1 MSFYFFTALV
11 SQATPRMLF
20 FDMKITVSVLIIQ
33 IIEPLDED
41 QCCEEFYTDNSLLV
55 ICKKHLIDVFVFDPF
70 CCLH

>member
-41 QCCEEFYTDNSLLV
+41 
-55 ICKKHLIDVFVFDPF
+55 
-70 CCLH
+70 